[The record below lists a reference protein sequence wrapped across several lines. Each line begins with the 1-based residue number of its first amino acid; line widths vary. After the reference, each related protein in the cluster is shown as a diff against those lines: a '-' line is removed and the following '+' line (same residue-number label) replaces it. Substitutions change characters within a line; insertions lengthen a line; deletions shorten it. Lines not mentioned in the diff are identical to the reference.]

1 MTDHT
6 YAYRN
11 PEGMNISI
19 NKDDLDNVT
28 CLHNHKNK
36 LEKNME
42 DNEQSLKNILKS
54 EIMKENKIRK
64 IRKEINQKE
73 EKYNEFINE
82 RKEGIKFL
90 ENERYKYL
98 KDREERTKLYNKM
111 MINFGHR
118 INLSNI
124 INKGNNGKIK
134 PNSKDKA
141 EELKEQIDN
150 YEKKNDKYKKRIS
163 EIFDLDESNKIRT
176 SLPKIN
182 ESKVPDERQKK
193 LMELEDRFEMDL
205 IKRENVFLNHLNIM
219 QNKINDYMEKQ
230 EKKDNR
236 IKQSIERRNK
246 LREEKRLFQDL
257 RMDEIKEKLV
267 NRKIDIEQKRIQKL
281 ENIELK
287 NLKNYAIKQ
296 EKLKIFEERKRLA
309 RQNSEE
315 KEAVKLKLQKII
327 NRQKNYNKI
336 KYKYFHYNI
345 YYIKIRNEKYKYYH
359 LIYHSLYIIL
369 LIKFSSSFI
378 LL

>member
-1 MTDHT
+1 
-6 YAYRN
+6 
-11 PEGMNISI
+11 
-19 NKDDLDNVT
+19 
-28 CLHNHKNK
+28 
-36 LEKNME
+36 
-42 DNEQSLKNILKS
+42 
-54 EIMKENKIRK
+54 
-64 IRKEINQKE
+64 
-73 EKYNEFINE
+73 
-82 RKEGIKFL
+82 
-90 ENERYKYL
+90 
-98 KDREERTKLYNKM
+98 
-111 MINFGHR
+111 
-118 INLSNI
+118 
-124 INKGNNGKIK
+124 
-134 PNSKDKA
+134 
-141 EELKEQIDN
+141 
-150 YEKKNDKYKKRIS
+150 
-163 EIFDLDESNKIRT
+163 
-176 SLPKIN
+176 
-182 ESKVPDERQKK
+182 
-193 LMELEDRFEMDL
+193 MELEDRFEMDL

-336 KYKYFHYNI
+336 KDDENFINKII
-345 YYIKIRNEKYKYYH
+345 YSE
-359 LIYHSLYIIL
+359 
-369 LIKFSSSFI
+369 
-378 LL
+378 

>member
-1 MTDHT
+1 
-6 YAYRN
+6 
-11 PEGMNISI
+11 
-19 NKDDLDNVT
+19 
-28 CLHNHKNK
+28 
-36 LEKNME
+36 
-42 DNEQSLKNILKS
+42 
-54 EIMKENKIRK
+54 
-64 IRKEINQKE
+64 
-73 EKYNEFINE
+73 
-82 RKEGIKFL
+82 
-90 ENERYKYL
+90 
-98 KDREERTKLYNKM
+98 M

-336 KYKYFHYNI
+336 KDDENFINKIIYND
-345 YYIKIRNEKYKYYH
+345 
-359 LIYHSLYIIL
+359 
-369 LIKFSSSFI
+369 
-378 LL
+378 

>member
-1 MTDHT
+1 M
-6 YAYRN
+6 
-11 PEGMNISI
+11 
-19 NKDDLDNVT
+19 
-28 CLHNHKNK
+28 
-36 LEKNME
+36 
-42 DNEQSLKNILKS
+42 
-54 EIMKENKIRK
+54 
-64 IRKEINQKE
+64 
-73 EKYNEFINE
+73 
-82 RKEGIKFL
+82 
-90 ENERYKYL
+90 
-98 KDREERTKLYNKM
+98 
-111 MINFGHR
+111 
-118 INLSNI
+118 
-124 INKGNNGKIK
+124 
-134 PNSKDKA
+134 
-141 EELKEQIDN
+141 
-150 YEKKNDKYKKRIS
+150 KKRIS

-336 KYKYFHYNI
+336 
-345 YYIKIRNEKYKYYH
+345 
-359 LIYHSLYIIL
+359 
-369 LIKFSSSFI
+369 
-378 LL
+378 